1 MARNEPVATSWL
13 EIDRSAY
20 SHNLA
25 FIRQEIGPEVRLCS
39 VVKGN
44 AYGHGIDTIVDLAES
59 EGIREFG
66 VFSAD
71 EAMELRKHARNG
83 NDIMIMGM
91 IDSDE
96 LEWAIENGISFF
108 VFNRYRFEDA
118 MKTAAKVGRPARI
131 HLEVETGMNR
141 TGIPVQEVDLF
152 VRTMSEH
159 PELISWE
166 GLCTHFA
173 GAESIANYLR
183 VKKQYL
189 TFKKVLKH
197 IRKGGL
203 QGPGYVH
210 AACSAAT
217 IRYPATHFDLVRIGI
232 LQYGFFPSRE
242 VQVEYMSKQEDTHTY
257 PLRRLISWKS
267 KVMDVKSVQT
277 GEFIGYGTS
286 YLANAPMRVASIPV
300 GYSHG
305 FSRSLSNQ
313 GRVLIGGRQAKVVG
327 MVNMNM
333 IQADI
338 TDIPEVHPGDEVVLI
353 GRQGDQEISVSSFA
367 EYSDQV
373 NYELLTRLPRN
384 IPRKIINP

>member
-1 MARNEPVATSWL
+1 MAELNIAPTSWL

-20 SHNLA
+20 RHNLD
-25 FIRQEIGPEVRLCS
+25 FIRTVTGPDVQLCS
-39 VVKGN
+39 VIKGN
-44 AYGHGIDTIVDLAES
+44 GYGHGISTMVDLAEN
-59 EGIREFG
+59 EGIDHFG

-71 EAMELRKHARNG
+71 EAYQITQNTSGTPR
-83 NDIMIMGM
+83 IMIMGM
-91 IDSDE
+91 IEKDQ
-96 LEWAIENGISFF
+96 LEWAIDHDISFF
-108 VFNRYRFEDA
+108 VFNRYRLEDA
-118 MKTAAKVGRPARI
+118 MDAARKVGRPARI

-141 TGIPVQEVDLF
+141 TGVPVQEVDPF
-152 VRTMSEH
+152 IRT
-159 PELISWE
+159 ISGNPDLLKWE

-183 VKKQYL
+183 VKKQYVL
-189 TFKKVLKH
+189 FKKVLKH
-197 IRKGGL
+197 VRMTWPL
-203 QGPGYVH
+203 QPGTIH

-217 IRYPATHFDLVRIGI
+217 IRYPATHFDLVRVGI

-242 VQVEYMSKQEDTHTY
+242 VQVEFMSKQEDSHVY

-267 KVMDVKSVQT
+267 RVMDVKSVQT
-277 GEFIGYGTS
+277 GDFIGYGTS

-313 GRVLIGGRQAKVVG
+313 GRVLIGGYQAKVVG

-338 TDIPEVHPGDEVVLI
+338 TDIPEVQPGDEVVLI
-353 GRQGDQEISVSSFA
+353 GRQGDKEISVSSFA

-373 NYELLTRLPRN
+373 NYELLTRLPLN
-384 IPRKIINP
+384 IPRKIINN